1 MSSSPLFLD
10 PVVIP
15 LLRGGSVLDVGCGYG
30 RWANLIFSN
39 FWEAPYLDDDFYVD
53 GLDAFKPNVDYCASL
68 PVYRNVMH
76 LELPQALDQQ
86 WDTVL
91 ACECIEHIA
100 QEAAEKTVAM
110 LEAAARKRII
120 FSTPNFP
127 AYRAGRDSHFGFN
140 DYEAHLSYLPRSYFK
155 DRGYNLIGAGW
166 GNHTSLVVRGIKK
179 WKFSWETMIE
189 SIPRTIPGLGQQLV
203 AYKDLDQPTTRA
215 PTA

>member
-1 MSSSPLFLD
+1 MSSSPSSLD

-30 RWANLIFSN
+30 RWANLISRN
-39 FWEAPYLDDDFYVD
+39 RESPYLDDDFYVD

-110 LEAAARKRII
+110 SLAAARKRII

-189 SIPRTIPGLGQQLV
+189 SIPLDDLRLGQQLV
-203 AYKDLDQPTTRA
+203 AYKDLDQPTTWA